1 MFVSDIRSAP
11 LVLVRGGSGPS
22 DKTRGGGGGS
32 DHPDPEIG
40 GRSKKKNFSD
50 LGASVW
56 SKNKGMARAPPGPSP
71 RSATVSAINTAEGE
85 QRINTGLQDCLQLP
99 HIGREKD
106 FEE

>member
-1 MFVSDIRSAP
+1 MW
-11 LVLVRGGSGPS
+11 G
-22 DKTRGGGGGS
+22 GGGGGS

-56 SKNKGMARAPPGPSP
+56 SKNKGMARPPGPFP
-71 RSATVSAINTAEGE
+71 GTATVSAINTAEGE
-85 QRINTGLQDCLQLP
+85 QRINTGLLDCLQLP
-99 HIGREKD
+99 NIGREKV